1 MRGGRENG
9 GSAVDCLI
17 YMLSICSRLKQ
28 REVAD
33 HCLSNDE
40 ATQLVGPCGGLS
52 VGSLYGHQGVTVV
65 FFTALKYF
73 EMN

>member
-1 MRGGRENG
+1 
-9 GSAVDCLI
+9 
-17 YMLSICSRLKQ
+17 MLSICSRLKQ

-33 HCLSNDE
+33 LCLSNDE
-40 ATQLVGPCGGLS
+40 ATQRVRPCGGLS
-52 VGSLYGHQGVTVV
+52 VGLLYGQQGAAVV